1 MDGLSW
7 NDSKER
13 LLKDDYQ
20 RELKREREVN
30 GWMDYYYHYYYQR
43 ELKREREMNGWMD
56 YYYHYQYQR
65 EYKKGYIIQR
75 DGLQVVVITTDMDG

>member
-13 LLKDDYQ
+13 LLKDD
-20 RELKREREVN
+20 
-30 GWMDYYYHYYYQR
+30 YQR